1 MRFRRL
7 SSEEL
12 FALETEFKQ
21 FLVVH
26 EQYNEEWRYLAEN
39 NPEKAEQFIELFSD
53 LVLEKVY
60 NQVSFLVHFSK
71 GMVSFFDMSND
82 PLKAYHIKCPD
93 HLSLQNETQL
103 ETILSNQFEV
113 LQFYFGEKKLMK
125 DKADEVFDLIS
136 KGSEVCEDAY
146 FQKYAKLFSRIEKN
160 QR

>member
-26 EQYNEEWRYLAEN
+26 EQYDEEWRNLAEN
-39 NPEKAEQFIELFSD
+39 HPEKAEQFIELFSD

-60 NQVSFLVHFSK
+60 NQVSFLVHFSH
-71 GMVSFFDMSND
+71 GMVSFFDMRND
-82 PLKAYHIKCPD
+82 PLKAYQIKCPA

-103 ETILSNQFEV
+103 ETLVNKHFDD
-113 LQFYFGEKKLMK
+113 LHFYFGEKNMITE
-125 DKADEVFDLIS
+125 KAVEVFDLIR
-136 KGSEVCEDAY
+136 KGSEVCEDIFFY
-146 FQKYAKLFSRIEKN
+146 KYTKLFNGIEKN
-160 QR
+160 Q